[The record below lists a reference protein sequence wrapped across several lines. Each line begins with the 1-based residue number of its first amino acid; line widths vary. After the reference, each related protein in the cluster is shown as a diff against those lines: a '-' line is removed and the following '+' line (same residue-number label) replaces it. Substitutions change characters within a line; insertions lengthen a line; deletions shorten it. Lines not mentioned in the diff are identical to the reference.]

1 MIMMIIRIITPSGRV
16 LRIMDV
22 LDDGTVKMKEYADDG
37 TLQKKMLSS
46 PFAVFTVKYK
56 STTKTRAIMHDFL
69 EQHIVDK
76 PSFIEIDMESQ
87 AQYAV
92 SRFYA
97 TSELPAVELQTKPRQ
112 GLFAK
117 EAYRKA
123 EFELVVW
130 GKVMRTDTPRQGHAH
145 GPHAV
150 PRKTF
155 EVKGLSP
162 MGKTL
167 YIKPMSKENEVN
179 PLTFVHWV
187 DDEEEVTARIVY
199 RPVTGIFPKSARAL
213 SLPVLVNKKSL
224 KVGDEITLLKTWEAE
239 TKEPI
244 KRHVAA
250 TPAVGSSK
258 RPRTGNANIG

>member
-1 MIMMIIRIITPSGRV
+1 MIMMIIRIITPDGRV
-16 LRIMDV
+16 LRITDV
-22 LDDGTVKMKEYADDG
+22 LDNGTVKMKEYADDG
-37 TLQKKMLSS
+37 TLQKKVVSS
-46 PFAVFTVKYK
+46 PFAVFAAKYK
-56 STTKTRAIMHDFL
+56 SSSTTKVRAVMHDFL

-87 AQYAV
+87 SQYAV
-92 SRFYA
+92 SWLYA
-97 TSELPAVELQTKPRQ
+97 TSKLPAVELQTKPRQ

-130 GKVMRTDTPRQGHAH
+130 GKVMLTDT
-145 GPHAV
+145 AV
-150 PRKTF
+150 PKRSF

-199 RPVTGIFPKSARAL
+199 RPVAGIFPKSARAL

-258 RPRTGNANIG
+258 RPRTGNANID

>member
-1 MIMMIIRIITPSGRV
+1 M
-16 LRIMDV
+16 
-22 LDDGTVKMKEYADDG
+22 
-37 TLQKKMLSS
+37 
-46 PFAVFTVKYK
+46 
-56 STTKTRAIMHDFL
+56 
-69 EQHIVDK
+69 
-76 PSFIEIDMESQ
+76 
-87 AQYAV
+87 
-92 SRFYA
+92 
-97 TSELPAVELQTKPRQ
+97 ELQRKPRQ

-145 GPHAV
+145 GPPTAV

-187 DDEEEVTARIVY
+187 DDEEEATARIVY